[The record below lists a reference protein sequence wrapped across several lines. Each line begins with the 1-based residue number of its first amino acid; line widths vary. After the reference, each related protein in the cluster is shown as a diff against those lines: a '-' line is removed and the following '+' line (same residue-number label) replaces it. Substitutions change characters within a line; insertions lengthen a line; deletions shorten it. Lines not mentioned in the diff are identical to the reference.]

1 MLISEMALKER
12 FARVML
18 TLPRRMHAGAETDP
32 SDTINEIIFSTR
44 KVRLLHYRDMCTMH
58 ISGISPE
65 AACHL
70 PAVHDAHALAARQ
83 NLVIMLLNL
92 MTIQSCQS
100 LTRHVWQWLIMRLL
114 KSHAINGNV
123 RRPQ

>member
-18 TLPRRMHAGAETDP
+18 TLSRRMHAGAETDP

-44 KVRLLHYRDMCTMH
+44 KVRLLHYGDLWTMH
-58 ISGISPE
+58 IPGLSPE

-70 PAVHDAHALAARQ
+70 SAVHNAHALDARP
-83 NLVIMLLNL
+83 NMVTMLLDL
-92 MTIQSCQS
+92 MTMQSCQS
-100 LTRHVWQWLIMRLL
+100 LTRHAWQWLIMRLL